1 MTSLSIEQFKVFQ
14 DSKSQLLD
22 CRPTSIFAS
31 SFISNS
37 INASLNGS
45 FEYMASCVFQKTKPL
60 VIICEEG
67 KEGEAFL
74 RLESEGFKDISTF
87 NFEIWKKG
95 GGKTSAIVR
104 YLASEAQK
112 HVDSMKDVS
121 NAEDWKVLHVK
132 GTSSVP
138 LIDLISD
145 FSLVSEGEVLYCGNG
160 HKSMAAASFLKI
172 KGVNVTDIIG
182 GLSAML
188 VEAPD
193 LEI

>member
-60 VIICEEG
+60 IIICEEG

-95 GGKTSAIVR
+95 GGQTSAIVR

-145 FSLVSEGEVLYCGNG
+145 FSLVSEGDVLYCGNG

>member
-22 CRPTSIFAS
+22 CRPTSDFAS
-31 SFISNS
+31 SFILNS
-37 INASLNGS
+37 INASLNGT

-67 KEGEAFL
+67 KEGEALL

-87 NFEIWKKG
+87 NFEIWKKE

-104 YLASEAQK
+104 HLASEAQTQ
-112 HVDSMKDVS
+112 VDLMKDVS
-121 NAEDWKVLHVK
+121 NAEDWEVLHVK

-138 LIDLISD
+138 LIDLIND
-145 FSLVSEGEVLYCGNG
+145 FSLISEGDVLYCGNG

>member
-67 KEGEAFL
+67 KEAESVL

-87 NFEIWKKG
+87 NFEIWEKG

-121 NAEDWKVLHVK
+121 NAEDWDVLHVK
-132 GTSSVP
+132 GTTSVP
-138 LIDLISD
+138 LIDLIND
-145 FSLVSEGEVLYCGNG
+145 FGLISEGDVLYCGNG

>member
-14 DSKSQLLD
+14 DSKSQFLD

-31 SFISNS
+31 SFIPNS

-45 FEYMASCVFQKTKPL
+45 FEYMASSVFQKIKPL
-60 VIICEEG
+60 IIICEEG
-67 KEGEAFL
+67 KEGESVL
-74 RLESEGFKDISTF
+74 RLESEGFKEISTF
-87 NFEIWKKG
+87 NFEIWEKG
-95 GGKTSAIVR
+95 GGKISTITR
-104 YLASEAQK
+104 HLASEAQA
-112 HVDSMKDVS
+112 HVNSMRDVS
-121 NAEDWKVLHVK
+121 NAEDWEVLHVK

-138 LIDLISD
+138 LIDLIND
-145 FSLVSEGEVLYCGNG
+145 FNLISEGDILYCGNG
-160 HKSMAAASFLKI
+160 HKSMTAASFLKI

>member
-1 MTSLSIEQFKVFQ
+1 MTSITLAEFESFQ
-14 DSKSQLLD
+14 KTEVSLID
-22 CRPTSIFAS
+22 CRPTNDFAS
-31 SFISNS
+31 SFIPNS

-45 FEYMASCVFQKTKPL
+45 YEYMTSCIFDKEKHL
-60 VIICEEG
+60 VVICEEG
-67 KEGEAFL
+67 KEGESVL

-87 NFEIWKKG
+87 NFEIWKKT
-95 GGKTSAIVR
+95 GGKISTITR
-104 YLASEAQK
+104 HLASEAQTR
-112 HVDSMKDVS
+112 VDSMKDVS
-121 NAEDWKVLHVK
+121 NVEDWEVLHVK

-138 LIDLISD
+138 LIDLINN
-145 FSLVSEGEVLYCGNG
+145 FNLISEGDVLYCGNG

>member
-1 MTSLSIEQFKVFQ
+1 MTSLSMKQFKASQ
-14 DSKSQLLD
+14 DTKSQFLD
-22 CRPTSIFAS
+22 CRPTSDFAS
-31 SFISNS
+31 SFILNS
-37 INASLNGS
+37 INASLNGT
-45 FEYMASCVFQKTKPL
+45 FEYMASCVFQKTNPL

-67 KEGEAFL
+67 KEGEALL

-87 NFEIWKKG
+87 NFEIWKKE
-95 GGKTSAIVR
+95 GGKTSSIVR
-104 YLASEAQK
+104 FLASEAQTYI
-112 HVDSMKDVS
+112 DSMKDVS
-121 NAEDWKVLHVK
+121 NAEDWEVLHVK

-138 LIDLISD
+138 LIDLIND
-145 FSLVSEGEVLYCGNG
+145 FSLISEGDILYCGNG

-172 KGVNVTDIIG
+172 RGVNVTDIIG

>member
-1 MTSLSIEQFKVFQ
+1 MTSLSIEQFKAFQ

-22 CRPTSIFAS
+22 CRPTNVFAS

-74 RLESEGFKDISTF
+74 RLESEGFKEISTF

-121 NAEDWKVLHVK
+121 NAEDWEVLHVK

-145 FSLVSEGEVLYCGNG
+145 FSLVSEGDVLYCGNG

>member
-1 MTSLSIEQFKVFQ
+1 MTSLSIEQFKAFQ

-22 CRPTSIFAS
+22 CRPTNVFAS

-45 FEYMASCVFQKTKPL
+45 FEYMASCVFQKTKSL

-121 NAEDWKVLHVK
+121 NAEDWEVLHVK

-145 FSLVSEGEVLYCGNG
+145 FSLVSEGDVLYCGNG

>member
-45 FEYMASCVFQKTKPL
+45 FEYMASCVFQKAKPL

-67 KEGEAFL
+67 KEAESVL
-74 RLESEGFKDISTF
+74 RLESEGFKDISIF
-87 NFEIWKKG
+87 NFEIWENG
-95 GGKTSAIVR
+95 GGKMSTITR
-104 YLASEAQK
+104 HLASEAQTR
-112 HVDSMKDVS
+112 VDSMKDVS
-121 NAEDWKVLHVK
+121 NVEDWEVLHVK

-138 LIDLISD
+138 LIDLINN
-145 FSLVSEGEVLYCGNG
+145 FSLISEGDVLYCGNG
-160 HKSMAAASFLKI
+160 HKSMTAASFLKI

>member
-1 MTSLSIEQFKVFQ
+1 MTSLSIEQFKAFQ

-121 NAEDWKVLHVK
+121 NAEDWEVLHVK

-145 FSLVSEGEVLYCGNG
+145 FSLVSEGDVLYCGNG

-182 GLSAML
+182 GLSTML

>member
-1 MTSLSIEQFKVFQ
+1 MTSLSMKQFNDFQ
-14 DSKSQLLD
+14 DAKSQFLD
-22 CRPTSIFAS
+22 CRPTSVFAS
-31 SFISNS
+31 NFIPNS

-67 KEGEAFL
+67 KESEAFL
-74 RLESEGFKDISTF
+74 RLESEGFKNISIF
-87 NFEIWKKG
+87 NFEIWEKD
-95 GGKTSAIVR
+95 GGKTSTIVR
-104 YLASEAQK
+104 HLASEAQTY
-112 HVDSMKDVS
+112 VDSMKDVS
-121 NAEDWKVLHVK
+121 NTEDWEVLHVK

-138 LIDLISD
+138 LIDLIND
-145 FSLVSEGEVLYCGNG
+145 FSLISEGDVLYCGNG
-160 HKSMAAASFLKI
+160 HKSMSAASFLKI

>member
-1 MTSLSIEQFKVFQ
+1 MTSLSIEQFKAFQ

-22 CRPTSIFAS
+22 CRPTNVFAS

-95 GGKTSAIVR
+95 GGKTSAIGR
-104 YLASEAQK
+104 HLASDAQTY
-112 HVDSMKDVS
+112 VDSMKDVS
-121 NAEDWKVLHVK
+121 NTEDWEVLHVK

-145 FSLVSEGEVLYCGNG
+145 FSLVSEGDVLYCGNG

>member
-1 MTSLSIEQFKVFQ
+1 
-14 DSKSQLLD
+14 
-22 CRPTSIFAS
+22 
-31 SFISNS
+31 
-37 INASLNGS
+37 
-45 FEYMASCVFQKTKPL
+45 MASCIFDKEKHL
-60 VIICEEG
+60 VVICEEG
-67 KEGEAFL
+67 KEGESVL
-74 RLESEGFKDISTF
+74 RLESEGFKDILTF
-87 NFEIWKKG
+87 NFEIWEKE
-95 GGKTSAIVR
+95 GGKTSTITR
-104 YLASEAQK
+104 HLASEAQT

-121 NAEDWKVLHVK
+121 NTEDWEVLHVK

-138 LIDLISD
+138 LIDLIND
-145 FSLVSEGEVLYCGNG
+145 FGLISEGDVLYCGNG

>member
-22 CRPTSIFAS
+22 SRPTSIFSS
-31 SFISNS
+31 SFISNT

-67 KEGEAFL
+67 KEAESVL

-112 HVDSMKDVS
+112 HVVSMKDVS
-121 NAEDWKVLHVK
+121 NTEDWEVLHVK

-138 LIDLISD
+138 LIDLIND
-145 FSLVSEGEVLYCGNG
+145 FGLISEGDVLYCGNG

>member
-1 MTSLSIEQFKVFQ
+1 MTSLSMKQFKASQ
-14 DSKSQLLD
+14 DTKSQLLD
-22 CRPTSIFAS
+22 CRPTSDFAF
-31 SFISNS
+31 SFILNS
-37 INASLNGS
+37 INASLNGT

-67 KEGEAFL
+67 KEDEALL

-87 NFEIWKKG
+87 NFEIWKKE
-95 GGKTSAIVR
+95 GGKTSSIVR
-104 YLASEAQK
+104 YLASEAQTYI
-112 HVDSMKDVS
+112 DSMKDVS
-121 NAEDWKVLHVK
+121 NAEDWEVLHVK

-138 LIDLISD
+138 LIDLIND
-145 FSLVSEGEVLYCGNG
+145 FSLISEGDVLYCGNG

>member
-1 MTSLSIEQFKVFQ
+1 MEQFKVSQ
-14 DSKSQLLD
+14 DAKSQFLD
-22 CRPTSIFAS
+22 CRPTSVFAS
-31 SFISNS
+31 SFIPNS

-45 FEYMASCVFQKTKPL
+45 FEYMASCVFQKAKPL

-104 YLASEAQK
+104 YLASKAQK
-112 HVDSMKDVS
+112 HVDLMKDVS
-121 NAEDWKVLHVK
+121 NTEDWEVLHVK

-145 FSLVSEGEVLYCGNG
+145 FSLIS
-160 HKSMAAASFLKI
+160 
-172 KGVNVTDIIG
+172 
-182 GLSAML
+182 
-188 VEAPD
+188 
-193 LEI
+193 